1 LRIVF
6 LLVFTAFIARPPCS
20 PISSCSLSLA
30 GKKITGAVLKSAAG
44 PQAAELKELILAQSS
59 YHGIKGGRCAGGG
72 GGESGAEILEKI
84 LIPEGCG
91 RDEKVRAALA
101 SLIKAAP
108 KLEKLAIPGD
118 FGIGLV
124 RASTTEVLIYKPF
137 NHPYHFLE
145 AVVRAV
151 FEADLLA

>member
-1 LRIVF
+1 M
-6 LLVFTAFIARPPCS
+6 PS
-20 PISSCSLSLA
+20 SSCSLSLA

-72 GGESGAEILEKI
+72 GGVGESGKEILEKI